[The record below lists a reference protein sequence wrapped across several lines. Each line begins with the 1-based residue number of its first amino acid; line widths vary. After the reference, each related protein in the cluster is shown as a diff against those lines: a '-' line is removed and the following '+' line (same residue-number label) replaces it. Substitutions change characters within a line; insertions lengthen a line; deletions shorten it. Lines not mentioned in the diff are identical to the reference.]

1 MDRSGYPEKQEANPR
16 IEALPDQGGRNV
28 AKLEMPVDTWWRHPG
43 LIRLYSML
51 PILFVA
57 STIKGYDGSLLNGL
71 QTMEPWR
78 QCKNPC
84 YPVR

>member
-1 MDRSGYPEKQEANPR
+1 MDNRENLEKAPGSNDVVRLEAPE
-16 IEALPDQGGRNV
+16 V
-28 AKLEMPVDTWWRHPG
+28 TWWRHPG

-78 QCKNPC
+78 ECRKPPKFSIC
-84 YPVR
+84 GRS